1 MSSIPANLE
10 RACTDLLLS
19 IADDRL
25 VLGHHGSDWTGL
37 GPMLEEDIAF
47 SSLAQDD
54 IAHAQTLY
62 ERVAQMTGGDADSVA
77 FDRPIAAYRCAALVE
92 RPDEFDWATAIVRRF
107 FVSVLD
113 ELRLGALAQSS
124 DADIAARG
132 ERMRRE
138 QTISSEHARGW
149 IRRLG
154 SSTDEA
160 RTRTQAAFDLLA
172 KDAAM
177 LVEPTEG
184 QADVAAAGLIPL
196 DPVRTGEAFRLNAQQ
211 AAKDAGFRLS
221 LSAPLPADRGG
232 RRGVHSRFLAPVLA
246 EMTEVRRIEPTAAW

>member
-1 MSSIPANLE
+1 MTSVPADLQP
-10 RACTDLLLS
+10 AFIDLLRS

-37 GPMLEEDIAF
+37 APMLEEDIAF

-62 ERVAQMTGGDADSVA
+62 ERIGALTGCDADTEA
-77 FDRPIAAYRCAALVE
+77 FDRPADAYRCAALVE
-92 RPDEFDWATAIVRRF
+92 FPDEFDWALVIVRRF
-107 FVSVLD
+107 FMSVLD
-113 ELRLGALAQSS
+113 ELRLDALARSS
-124 DADIAARG
+124 DPETAARG

-160 RTRTQAAFDLLA
+160 RTRTQAAFDRLA
-172 KDAAM
+172 DEASM
-177 LVEPTEG
+177 LTEPTDG
-184 QADVAAAGLIPL
+184 QHAVAASGLLPL
-196 DPVRTGEAFRLNAQQ
+196 DPVQTGEAFRMTAERL
-211 AAKDAGFRLS
+211 AKEAGFRLS
-221 LSAPLPADRGG
+221 LAAHPESRRGG
-232 RRGVHSRFLAPVLA
+232 RRGVHTEHLAAVLE
-246 EMTEVRRIEPTAAW
+246 EMTQVRRAEPSASW